1 MLAVSGGSLMM
12 LSTPFGKRGV
22 FYDEWVAGGVRDER
36 WERFEVPA
44 SQCPRIPA
52 EFLDE
57 ERAALPSWVFRQEY
71 ECSFEETEDQVFTTE
86 MVERAVSADVTPL
99 FAEAS

>member
-1 MLAVSGGSLMM
+1 M
-12 LSTPFGKRGV
+12 
-22 FYDEWVAGGVRDER
+22 
-36 WERFEVPA
+36 
-44 SQCPRIPA
+44 
-52 EFLDE
+52 